1 MRVGDTMSK
10 ALTYVS
16 TRNKQEPIDFYTA
29 ILQGI
34 ANDGGLL
41 VPNFDLPQLSLKE
54 LMALD
59 YPELASTVL
68 KCFVPKDGHVLIEE
82 ACQAAYGG
90 SLFPKEVVP
99 VKKAGDLYIAE
110 LFQGPTAA
118 FKDMA
123 LTLLPHLMTL
133 SLKVKKE
140 KRDVMIL
147 AATSGDTG
155 KAALEGFKDVQGTS
169 IKVFYPSDGV
179 SAIQKQQMITQEGKN
194 VEVIGIDGNFDD
206 AQTAVKQAFNDA
218 SVKEVS
224 QAHQIFLSSA
234 NSINIG
240 RLLPQIVYYFY
251 TYLSLVKKQEIKL
264 HDEVDFCIP
273 SGNFGNALAGFI
285 AKKMGL
291 PVHKFICSS
300 NKNNILTDF
309 FTSGRY
315 DANRE
320 FYKTNAPAMD
330 ILISSNLERLVWF
343 LSDQN
348 GDMVNRYMTNLKENG
363 IYEVDAAIFDQ
374 TKEHFAAGFASETE
388 VLQAI
393 NDMYEQTGYLL
404 DTHTATGYHVIK
416 NYRQESADSL
426 PVILLATASP
436 YKFPEAVY
444 KAVSQNEADEYDAI
458 KKLHD
463 LTQIEIPA
471 PLIDLDQRD
480 IRFKEVIKKESIVDF
495 VKEKIM
501 QK

>member
-1 MRVGDTMSK
+1 MSK

-54 LMALD
+54 LMELD
-59 YPELASTVL
+59 YPELASAVL

-140 KRDVMIL
+140 KREVMIL

-155 KAALEGFKDVQGTS
+155 KAALEGFKDVEGTS

-348 GDMVNRYMTNLKENG
+348 GDMVNQYMTNLKENG

-374 TKEHFAAGFASETE
+374 TKEHFAAGFASEEE
-388 VLQAI
+388 VLHAI

>member
-16 TRNKQEPIDFYTA
+16 TRNKQEPSDFYTA

-34 ANDGGLL
+34 ASDGGLL
-41 VPNFDLPQLSLKE
+41 VPDFDLPQLSLKE
-54 LMALD
+54 LMDLE
-59 YPELASTVL
+59 YHQLASTIL
-68 KCFVPKDGHVLIEE
+68 KGFVPKDGHLLIEG
-82 ACQAAYGG
+82 ACKSAYGG

-99 VKKAGDLYIAE
+99 VKKAGDIFVAE

-140 KRDVMIL
+140 ARDVMIL

-155 KAALEGFKDVQGTS
+155 KAALEGFKDVEGTS

-218 SVKEVS
+218 SIKAVS
-224 QAHQIFLSSA
+224 KAHQIFLSSA

-251 TYLSLVKKQEIKL
+251 TYLSLVKRKEIQL

-309 FTSGRY
+309 FTTGRY

-343 LSDQN
+343 LSDHN
-348 GDMVNRYMTNLKENG
+348 GDQVNQYMTKLKEDG
-363 IYEVDAAIFDQ
+363 IYEVDPAVFDQ
-374 TKEHFAAGFASETE
+374 IKQYFAAGYASETE
-388 VLQAI
+388 VLLAI
-393 NDMYEQTGYLL
+393 KDMYEQTGYLL

-416 NYRQESADSL
+416 KYREESQDSL

-444 KAVSQNEADEYDAI
+444 EALSQNKADEYEAI

-463 LTQIEIPA
+463 LTHIEIPA
-471 PLIDLDQRD
+471 PLIDLDQRE
-480 IRFKEVIKKESIVDF
+480 IRFKEVIKKETIIDF
-495 VKEKIM
+495 VKEKM
-501 QK
+501 TQK

>member
-1 MRVGDTMSK
+1 MSK

-54 LMALD
+54 LMDLD
-59 YPELASTVL
+59 YPQLASAVL
-68 KCFVPKDGHVLIEE
+68 KCFVPKDGHLLIEE

-99 VKKAGDLYIAE
+99 VKKAGDLYVAE

-155 KAALEGFKDVQGTS
+155 KAALEGFRDVEGTS

-218 SVKEVS
+218 SIKEAS

-251 TYLSLVKKQEIKL
+251 TYLSLVKKQEMKL
-264 HDEVDFCIP
+264 YDEVNFCIP

-343 LSDQN
+343 LSDRN
-348 GDMVNRYMTNLKENG
+348 KDMVNQYMTKLKEKG
-363 IYEVDAAIFDQ
+363 VYEVDAAIFDQ
-374 TKEHFAAGFASETE
+374 TKEHFAAGFANEAE

-393 NDMYEQTGYLL
+393 NEMYEQTGYLL

-416 NYRQESADSL
+416 NYRQESADQL

-444 KAVSQNEADEYDAI
+444 EAVSHNEANEYEAI

-463 LTQIEIPA
+463 LTHIEIPA
-471 PLIDLDQRD
+471 PLIDLDQRT